1 MKSVITIGEAMGLFV
16 ANEVGPLEEIDNYT
30 RYTAGAE
37 MNVAIGLS
45 RLGFDVHYATQFGE
59 DPVGRYVKNSMDK
72 LNIGTD
78 YIYFTPEYTTGLMI
92 KEKVLTGDPK
102 VASFRKNSAASKFSK
117 DLLKDVDFSKFD
129 HVHLAGIFLALSETT
144 KEVSHYFVDMAKQH
158 NTTITFDPNLRP
170 GLWKSTEDMV
180 QGINEIAVKC
190 DTVLPGVEEGKI
202 LTGSDVPEEIANYYL
217 EKGVKTVIV
226 KLGPDGAYVKQQNQ
240 EGITVPGFKVEEV
253 VDTVGA
259 GDGFAVGVISAL
271 LEGLTVAEAAKRGN
285 AIGALQVMS
294 PGDNDGLPTREQLAT
309 YMNK

>member
-117 DLLKDVDFSKFD
+117 DLLKDVDLSKFD

-158 NTTITFDPNLRP
+158 NTSITFDPNLRP